1 MENEYLDN
9 KTYDLI
15 GRLAY
20 ALYGQDIKI
29 SYTSLIQ
36 ILKDNNLDD
45 YGSERGV
52 AGAVAATWRRWKDIK
67 GIDSPICVSIAET
80 FIGVDGEPAWVKYE

>member
-9 KTYDLI
+9 KTYDFI

-20 ALYGQDIKI
+20 ALHEQDIKI
-29 SYTSLIQ
+29 SYTSLIH

-52 AGAVAATWRRWKDIK
+52 ASAVRLLGDVGKKLKALILPSVFASLKL
-67 GIDSPICVSIAET
+67 SL
-80 FIGVDGEPAWVKYE
+80 AWMESLLG